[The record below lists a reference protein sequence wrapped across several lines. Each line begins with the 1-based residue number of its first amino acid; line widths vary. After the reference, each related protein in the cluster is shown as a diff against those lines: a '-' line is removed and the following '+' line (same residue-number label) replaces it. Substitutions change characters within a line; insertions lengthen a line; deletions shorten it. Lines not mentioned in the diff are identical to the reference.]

1 VQIVAVLSKVVAKP
15 LARSVAVQQRV
26 GLAGADLAGAD
37 LAGEGQN
44 GEGQN
49 GEGQNGVGLGRAG
62 LSRVGRNAVEVAPV
76 AAHRV
81 VLAFS
86 HRRWLGTRKLLLSWP
101 VSRAGRLEIDFRA
114 ILVW

>member
-37 LAGEGQN
+37 LA
-44 GEGQN
+44 